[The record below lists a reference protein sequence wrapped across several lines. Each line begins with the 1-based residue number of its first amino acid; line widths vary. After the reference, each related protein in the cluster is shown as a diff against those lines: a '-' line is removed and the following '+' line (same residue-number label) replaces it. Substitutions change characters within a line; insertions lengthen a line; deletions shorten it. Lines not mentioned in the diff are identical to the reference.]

1 MVEENLLVDP
11 LWWTMVILLVTSFV
25 LFYRVV
31 FGPTQPDRIIGLNTI
46 TTKIVVVIVLFSI
59 ILEEYF
65 LIDLA
70 IVLLMVNTVGGLIL
84 AKHFERRGEAS

>member
-1 MVEENLLVDP
+1 MVEENILVNP
-11 LWWTMVILLVTSFV
+11 LWWTIIILLGTSFV

-31 FGPTQPDRIIGLNTI
+31 MGPTIPDRIIGLNTI
-46 TTKIVVVIVLFSI
+46 TTKIVVGIAVISI
-59 ILEEYF
+59 VTEQYF

-84 AKHFERRGEAS
+84 AKHFERGGET